1 MGCNMSSAR
10 AVRGDF
16 EKRRHP
22 RFSVDLPIEY
32 WETNNPK
39 SRPSRA
45 LNVSE
50 GGLLMRLSEPLE
62 IGQELRLN
70 LFTGSGA
77 DLDPLE
83 ALVQVVWKDTHLGE
97 EGDYPSGVKFV
108 DISWKDRDGL
118 KNFLNTL

>member
-10 AVRGDF
+10 AVRADF

-83 ALVQVVWKDTHLGE
+83 ALVRVVWKDTHLGE

>member
-1 MGCNMSSAR
+1 MSSAR
-10 AVRGDF
+10 AVSADF
-16 EKRRHP
+16 ERRRHP
-22 RFSVDLPIEY
+22 RYSVDFPIEY
-32 WETNNPK
+32 WETNKLK

-50 GGLLMRLSEPLE
+50 GGLLMHLSEALE

-70 LFTGSGA
+70 LFTGSSP

-83 ALVQVVWKDTHLGE
+83 ALVQVVWKDTHLGQ
-97 EGDYPSGVKFV
+97 EGDYPTGVKFV

-118 KNFLNTL
+118 KNFLDTL

>member
-1 MGCNMSSAR
+1 MSSAR
-10 AVRGDF
+10 AARADF
-16 EKRRHP
+16 ERRRNP
-22 RFSVDLPIEY
+22 RFSVDFPIEY
-32 WETNNPK
+32 WETNKLK

-50 GGLLMRLSEPLE
+50 GGLLMHLSEPRE
-62 IGQELRLN
+62 IGQKLRLN
-70 LFTGSGA
+70 LFTDSGP
-77 DLDPLE
+77 DLNPLE

-97 EGDYPSGVKFV
+97 EGDYRTGVKFV

>member
-1 MGCNMSSAR
+1 MSSAK
-10 AVRGDF
+10 AVRANS
-16 EKRRHP
+16 ERRRHP

-32 WETNNPK
+32 WGSNKLK
-39 SRPSRA
+39 SRPSRT

-50 GGLLMRLSEPLE
+50 GGLLMHLSEPLD

-70 LFTGSGA
+70 LFTGSGP
-77 DLDPLE
+77 DLNPLE

-97 EGDYPSGVKFV
+97 EGDYRTGVKFV

-118 KNFLNTL
+118 KNFLNTLSI

>member
-1 MGCNMSSAR
+1 MSSAR
-10 AVRGDF
+10 AARADF
-16 EKRRHP
+16 ERRRNP
-22 RFSVDLPIEY
+22 RFSVDFPIEY
-32 WETNNPK
+32 WETNKLK

-50 GGLLMRLSEPLE
+50 GGLLMHLSEPLG
-62 IGQELRLN
+62 IGRKLRLN
-70 LFTGSGA
+70 LFTDSGP
-77 DLDPLE
+77 DLNPLE

-97 EGDYPSGVKFV
+97 EGDYRTGVKFV